1 MKMTIDMDFFDYLLS
16 ALDNQKFLPLPDK
29 QSGYEIENQAVI
41 DKINR
46 ISYIIHHIYSER
58 YSKGELVPYLVHDS
72 EYIREAAKEV
82 YDKLENYENS
92 LVHPKN
98 DEK

>member
-1 MKMTIDMDFFDYLLS
+1 LLLIYL
-16 ALDNQKFLPLPDK
+16 
-29 QSGYEIENQAVI
+29 
-41 DKINR
+41 
-46 ISYIIHHIYSER
+46 ER